1 MRMLFGKPTAQMK
14 RSVLI
19 LAGCC
24 IATAIPRNASF
35 ALELPY
41 RNEATRQLLIQSL
54 REEDRVPRVRAASD
68 LAGADA
74 DRNREVLSG
83 LASDPI
89 ETVRRAALSPPCPPT
104 EGKSPVLSPPVQ
116 LGAGSQ
122 SLESLAAKSGFT
134 PRPKVE
140 ESLITETHR
149 DPRIRQIARLRKLE
163 SDPACREDFTKL
175 LDDPDYFVRRAVT
188 TQVVK
193 KRGSSSLSIWRNLL
207 ASDRLNDQVEAAWA
221 VGQLDSK
228 TDEPTLLKLLDS
240 NSERLRLINVESLE
254 RIGGDA
260 TRQALG
266 EAILKH
272 TAKTQEALLQLAAR
286 LQARPALP
294 VIRNLAAD
302 KKAALNSRLLAID
315 AIRAMSD
322 GEAKDILMKIIT
334 SYGYENSDVLLR
346 EHAARALGVVGG
358 PDTVAPLRK
367 LVTDK
372 VLSLP
377 MVGPAYDSDF
387 NRIACIESLQ
397 QLKATDALKT
407 MLNEAFLKEAGESLR
422 RALAESLTTVTGI
435 AHDYQRSVSFHPHF
449 IESLDPEEYPPAVAE
464 NLRKPPVFPGHSA
477 GLMEK

>member
-1 MRMLFGKPTAQMK
+1 MTLFKIPTAQM
-14 RSVLI
+14 RLHALT

-24 IATAIPRNASF
+24 IAIAIPPNASF

-68 LAGADA
+68 LSGADA
-74 DRNREVLSG
+74 DHNREILAG
-83 LASDPI
+83 LVSDPV
-89 ETVRRAALSPPCPPT
+89 ETVRRAALSPQ
-104 EGKSPVLSPPVQ
+104 SSVLSP
-116 LGAGSQ
+116 Q
-122 SLESLAAKSGFT
+122 SLESLASQSGFN

-140 ESLITETHR
+140 EALIVETHR

-163 SDPACREDFTKL
+163 SDPACREDFSKL

-193 KRGSSSLSIWRNLL
+193 KRGAASLAIWRKLL
-207 ASDRLNDQVEAAWA
+207 IAERLNDQVEAAWA

-228 TDEPTLLKLLDS
+228 TDEPTLLKVLDS
-240 NSERLRLINVESLE
+240 NSERLRLINIESLE
-254 RIGGDA
+254 RIGGDT

-266 EAILKH
+266 EVILKH
-272 TAKTQEALLQLAAR
+272 TAKTQEDLLRLAAH

-302 KKAALNSRLLAID
+302 KKAPLNSRLLAID

-322 GEAKDILMKIIT
+322 GEAKDMLMKMIT

-377 MVGPAYDSDF
+377 IVGPAYDSEK

-407 MLNEAFLKEAGESLR
+407 LLNETCLKETGEALR
-422 RALAESLTTVTGI
+422 RALAESLTAVTGI
-435 AHDYQRSVSFHPHF
+435 AHDYQRSVSFRPHF
-449 IESLDPEEYPPAVAE
+449 IENLDPEEYPPAVAE

-477 GLMEK
+477 GLKEK